1 MENKKQF
8 NYWEE
13 DENDSS
19 YIDPTKR
26 PTSIE
31 KNKLD
36 IDDYWIKVERKKPS
50 ESAVSLGQKIDQD
63 EELEQLDDMNLNNN
77 AKFSND
83 ESRPL
88 FNANELQNRW
98 NNVKNNVVQ
107 EKMATLRERAQEPLV
122 TGKRK
127 YSFFIPDSLD
137 DLVKKPEI
145 VLDATPRAGDFN
157 VPFQGYNSHGS
168 QNSLPIQEDET
179 VELKPFD
186 LDHEQEDEIKFN
198 NDFDFTDVNNDFE
211 ITESTTN
218 EENDYDQL
226 DLPLDEPEE
235 NLSVNSFLNRV
246 RNNIAASKK
255 EAIFIND
262 EDVLDPNNLT
272 TAQRLR
278 LLKAANDPNNKER
291 ELLLKM
297 KLNSTNGIG
306 TLGQVVKERLQQ
318 VNSGKIELVED
329 NNDES

>member
-1 MENKKQF
+1 MEDKKQF

-19 YIDPTKR
+19 YIDPAKR

-36 IDDYWIKVERKKPS
+36 IDDYWIKVERKKTP
-50 ESAVSLGQKIDQD
+50 ESIESLGQKFDQD
-63 EELEQLDDMNLNNN
+63 KELELLDDININNDN
-77 AKFSND
+77 KFSND
-83 ESRPL
+83 ESQPL
-88 FNANELQNRW
+88 FNTNELQNRW
-98 NNVKNNVVQ
+98 NNIKNNAVQ
-107 EKMATLRERAQEPLV
+107 EKMSALRERAQEPLV

-145 VLDATPRAGDFN
+145 VLDATPRVWDFN
-157 VPFQGYNSHGS
+157 IPFQGYNNHD
-168 QNSLPIQEDET
+168 NKNTLPVKEDET

-186 LDHEQEDEIKFN
+186 LDNEQANEIKCN
-198 NDFDFTDVNNDFE
+198 NNFK
-211 ITESTTN
+211 ISESETS
-218 EENDYDQL
+218 EDNDYDQL
-226 DLPLDEPEE
+226 DLPLDEPQE
-235 NLSVNSFLNRV
+235 NLSVNSYLNRV

-278 LLKAANDPNNKER
+278 LLKAANDPSNKER
-291 ELLLKM
+291 EMLLKM

-306 TLGQVVKERLQQ
+306 ALGQVVKERLQQ